1 MTNAELILLLGIG
14 LLSAGVGLSI
24 PPWPTRPIW
33 VTPLFGVIA
42 AVLGGIV
49 FLTVALR

>member
-14 LLSAGVGLSI
+14 LLAAGVGLAI

-33 VTPLFGVIA
+33 MVPILGVVA

-49 FLTVALR
+49 FLVVALR